1 MNSKHHTSPSLGTP
15 NTFKTHLRHFSL
27 LLPCVSLHVKTQ
39 NIQVGD
45 CVLVRQQRQNKLTEY
60 FEPQKNRRYE
70 VFKFREAKQEAK
82 ETLDQNHIQLPK
94 LAKTCTFAD
103 EDFEIEQ
110 QILMAGT
117 SSRIRKRA
125 LRDPTYTLKH
135 ILVDG

>member
-1 MNSKHHTSPSLGTP
+1 M
-15 NTFKTHLRHFSL
+15 
-27 LLPCVSLHVKTQ
+27 KTQ

-82 ETLDQNHIQLPK
+82 ETLDQYHIRLPK

-110 QILMAGT
+110 QIIMAGT

-125 LRDPTYTLKH
+125 LRDPTYTLKD